1 MFNFVKIKTSNA
13 YKKNVTMI
21 YESYDYI
28 LISIFIENN

>member
-21 YESYDYI
+21 ESYDYI